1 MALKDNFCT
10 KPDPACSILYN
21 EIIIDYLFN
30 FIKPQSNHC
39 IYTRKMSKRG
49 QQERLNRSCICL
61 NRNQRSRKNSVFE
74 EQNLIHLQQEFKI
87 NYISNSPNSFF
98 IFRIWSSAYCFN
110 VTGTA
115 PCEYITNICS
125 GIQYP
130 LTYFLQPRFNSKS
143 SVKMDTTRKVNDNLT
158 EACENRKS
166 LAYCNQT
173 YFYIMKSNS
182 IQREKILG

>member
-1 MALKDNFCT
+1 MKCICNVWSVNRFLSSLSQ
-10 KPDPACSILYN
+10 ACKA
-21 EIIIDYLFN
+21 LFN

-74 EQNLIHLQQEFKI
+74 EQNLIH
-87 NYISNSPNSFF
+87 
-98 IFRIWSSAYCFN
+98 CFN

-130 LTYFLQPRFNSKS
+130 LTYFLHFGILKMEVHDLSKKKKAIS
-143 SVKMDTTRKVNDNLT
+143 SKLVTAL
-158 EACENRKS
+158 
-166 LAYCNQT
+166 
-173 YFYIMKSNS
+173 
-182 IQREKILG
+182 REKTKRFLS